1 MSKKA
6 TLTSEKPT
14 IEVGK
19 PIALTTDS
27 REDMVNKLHELRV
40 KAREEGLIQSE
51 GGFIGFRDGLFE
63 TVITFVKP

>member
-1 MSKKA
+1 MSKTKNE
-6 TLTSEKPT
+6 TTS

-27 REDMVNKLHELRV
+27 REDMVNKLHDLRV

-51 GGFIGFRDGLFE
+51 GGFIGYRDGQFE